1 MICEN
6 IWGENKTIQL
16 LNDVQVWSYSNW
28 LRMSVSSP
36 HYVHTTGSSTCLS
49 DLALKS
55 KQTGT
60 LQRQTC
66 RSGLQTETSIGC
78 SLGMRGGLRRSGFLT
93 LHHLCSLRV
102 LRPPTTV
109 YRQVSSTDSSKLHMW
124 EYGGLRYSQHS
135 RDPWHNKQLEYRMD
149 GSLSCAASLHISLH
163 CSWRN

>member
-28 LRMSVSSP
+28 LRMSVSSA

-55 KQTGT
+55 KQPGT

-93 LHHLCSLRV
+93 L
-102 LRPPTTV
+102 TE
-109 YRQVSSTDSSKLHMW
+109 VSSTDSSKLHMW